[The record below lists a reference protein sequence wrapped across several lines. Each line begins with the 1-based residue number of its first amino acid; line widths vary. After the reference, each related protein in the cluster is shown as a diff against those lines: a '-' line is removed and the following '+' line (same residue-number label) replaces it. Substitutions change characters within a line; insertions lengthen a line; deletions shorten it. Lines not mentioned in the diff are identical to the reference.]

1 MAGWWWCTEE
11 KGLEALPRASD
22 HPAGVWA
29 MELRWCGLM
38 SLVLGLWV
46 GPEESRDGPGGQSK

>member
-11 KGLEALPRASD
+11 KGLEVLPRASD
-22 HPAGVWA
+22 HPAGVRA

-38 SLVLGLWV
+38 SLVLGL
-46 GPEESRDGPGGQSK
+46 